1 MKRVFLPRHF
11 LASVVLLLVLV
22 SIYAFSEG
30 QRVRSELLRQ
40 TEAKGRA
47 LADAL
52 ETSAKNAIL
61 GNTLLEEQISQRLL
75 DNARLV
81 DQLLISGDVD
91 QDLLKQISLMNHL
104 QKVELLDNRGQ
115 RWEPPPRPTTPM
127 EMMEMKKRIHSQRGE
142 EAPPPHP
149 PFRPFMWGRHWAP
162 PLQKQ
167 GTPEDLPPQLKERRF
182 WEGSM
187 FGVAVGARAFPGVIV
202 VHANADYILNFKN
215 EIGVQRQ
222 IEELGQQSDI
232 DYVALLDSSLKF
244 VAHTDRGLVDQKET
258 DPSILKVGADGQ
270 ELSRIVELEAGKREY
285 QILKPMR
292 MNGSALG
299 FLKIGLSLDPVDIA
313 WRNSLSSMA
322 VLGLAILTVGIFGMA
337 VIFYNQ
343 YSHTQQVKNLEAE
356 VAQRDRLSAL
366 GNMAATVAH
375 EIRNPLNSV
384 SMGLQRLK
392 GEFRPTQDEEE
403 YSRFIE
409 LMRGEVQRLNSIVEE
424 FLSLARP
431 LEIKPEPVR
440 IDELLKEMA
449 VLVESDAKSKKVEIK
464 VVVPPELPA
473 AWVDRNYFKQALLNL
488 ILNGMQSM
496 PHGGLLTLEA
506 KVAHGKMVV
515 IVADTGDGIPKDILP
530 RIFEPYFT
538 TKTKGA
544 GLGLSIARRIVEAHG
559 GTLTVDS
566 AVGQGTRFQLAVP
579 MSRQN

>member
-392 GEFRPTQDEEE
+392 GEFQPTQDEEE

>member
-1 MKRVFLPRHF
+1 M
-11 LASVVLLLVLV
+11 
-22 SIYAFSEG
+22 
-30 QRVRSELLRQ
+30 RSELLRQ

-392 GEFRPTQDEEE
+392 GEFQPTQDEEE

>member
-1 MKRVFLPRHF
+1 V
-11 LASVVLLLVLV
+11 
-22 SIYAFSEG
+22 
-30 QRVRSELLRQ
+30 
-40 TEAKGRA
+40 
-47 LADAL
+47 
-52 ETSAKNAIL
+52 
-61 GNTLLEEQISQRLL
+61 
-75 DNARLV
+75 
-81 DQLLISGDVD
+81 
-91 QDLLKQISLMNHL
+91 
-104 QKVELLDNRGQ
+104 
-115 RWEPPPRPTTPM
+115 
-127 EMMEMKKRIHSQRGE
+127 
-142 EAPPPHP
+142 
-149 PFRPFMWGRHWAP
+149 
-162 PLQKQ
+162 
-167 GTPEDLPPQLKERRF
+167 
-182 WEGSM
+182 

-431 LEIKPEPVR
+431 LVIKPEPVR

-496 PHGGLLTLEA
+496 PHGGSLTLEA